1 MAVQRSYEIMQV
13 AEIAEV
19 PSSIGIADSEIFL
32 QGTMEQINARL
43 DLMQSLGVT
52 NVRILVP
59 WAAVQPLHPDTPFG
73 LGAARWEQ
81 LDRVVNAAAARDM
94 GILGVINSTPVW
106 ATSSTP
112 LNGQPANFNEYAN
125 FAKSVALRYGD
136 KISAYEVWNEPNS
149 VQFWNPLDPVAYTEM
164 LRVTY
169 TALKEASAQTGS
181 EITVIGGV
189 VGAGMT
195 WGDLTMNPVDFVR
208 EMYEAGA
215 DGYFDAFSFHP
226 YNYDWKFSV
235 GDSLP
240 WREGMPLYQ
249 LDRIREL
256 MDSYQDV
263 GEEQVKI
270 WITEYGVPTNK
281 VSEATQA
288 AFIRDLI
295 EYWQTAEGAGP
306 VFIYTIQ
313 DRLDLA
319 GTDDEAHLGIF
330 RPDGSIKPA
339 AEVLR
344 ELIEY
349 YSDPANP
356 GPVPSPVTPT
366 NPIAALL
373 LSLQQ
378 AVTSLF
384 NLLPNMFNAF
394 SVLITNLVRGIFG
407 GAAQTPATAMAA
419 RTAALADEVDVAEPA
434 ATEGVQTEAAVDATA
449 TGQKTAPNSVTEGAA
464 AVPVVQEAAEG
475 LTEPASEESP
485 VVDTTET
492 PEPTTE
498 TDAVESNDNVT
509 DIADDSDT
517 KVAEDDAATSPQK
530 DDATIES
537 GKPDVAEAF
546 ASDDAESVTRETE
559 AADPKAGVEQKPDQ
573 SGDDDAAAASG
584 NESASSSRTSAGT
597 TAGAEG

>member
-1 MAVQRSYEIMQV
+1 MQV

-19 PSSIGIADSEIFL
+19 PSTIGIADSEIFL
-32 QGTMEQINARL
+32 QGTLEQINARL

-112 LNGQPANFNEYAN
+112 VNGQPANFNDYAD

-189 VGAGMT
+189 VGAGLT

-208 EMYEAGA
+208 KMYESGA
-215 DGYFDAFSFHP
+215 DGYFDALSFHP
-226 YNYDWKFSV
+226 YNYDSKFSV

-240 WREGMPLYQ
+240 WREGMPQYQ
-249 LDRIREL
+249 LNRIREL
-256 MDSYQDV
+256 MDSYQEED
-263 GEEQVKI
+263 EEQIKI

-295 EYWQTAEGAGP
+295 DYWQTAEGAGP

-339 AEVLR
+339 AEVLK
-344 ELIEY
+344 ELIEF
-349 YSDPANP
+349 YSDPTNP
-356 GPVPSPVTPT
+356 GPGPGPGPVAST

-384 NLLPNMFNAF
+384 SLLPNMFNAF
-394 SVLITNLVRGIFG
+394 SVLISNLVKGIFG
-407 GAAQTPATAMAA
+407 GAAQMPATTMTA
-419 RTAALADEVDVAEPA
+419 RTAASAVDVDVTEPA
-434 ATEGVQTEAAVDATA
+434 ATEGVQSEAAVDPTT
-449 TGQKTAPNSVTEGAA
+449 TGQKTAPKSATEGTV

-475 LTEPASEESP
+475 VTEPGADVEA
-485 VVDTTET
+485 TEV

-498 TDAVESNDNVT
+498 PSTEPTTETETVVEADDTVT
-509 DIADDSDT
+509 DTVDEADTKAADDD
-517 KVAEDDAATSPQK
+517 VAASPQK

-537 GKPDVAEAF
+537 GKPATAEAF
-546 ASDDAESVTRETE
+546 ESDDAESVTRETE
-559 AADPKAGVEQKPDQ
+559 AAVKSGDEQKSDT

-584 NESASSSRTSAGT
+584 TEAASSSRTSAGA
-597 TAGAEG
+597 TAGTDG